1 VERAKQFY
9 ESGRTARG
17 EYLQAEAQMAAEALN
32 LVNARNRFALAK
44 LSLAQI
50 MTLETPE
57 EFEVERPVFSDLP
70 PELPPF
76 GAREVY
82 NMAVDQFPA
91 VRSAD
96 LQYLSQ
102 ERQLMGAKAALSPS
116 LSAFG
121 GIGTGFSQL
130 ARTQV
135 GTTVQQQYIGEF
147 QGTPV
152 YIDVNVPVFEK
163 TPFADQWSQNF
174 NRTVGLSLNV
184 PIFNNFRTK
193 SQISM
198 QKIALENARLQ
209 KLIVRNNLLRD
220 IQTAWFD
227 AKAAFERF
235 KASEKNVLAQQE
247 AFDYI
252 KERYEAGLV
261 NFFEFNA
268 GKNQLAAAASN
279 LVQAKYEYLL
289 RYRVLDF
296 YRGKP
301 IEF

>member
-1 VERAKQFY
+1 
-9 ESGRTARG
+9 
-17 EYLQAEAQMAAEALN
+17 
-32 LVNARNRFALAK
+32 
-44 LSLAQI
+44 
-50 MTLETPE
+50 
-57 EFEVERPVFSDLP
+57 
-70 PELPPF
+70 
-76 GAREVY
+76 
-82 NMAVDQFPA
+82 MAVDQFPA

-193 SQISM
+193 SQISV